1 MPGFV
6 TTQDG
11 RCKIKGNNYIGEQCS
26 NDDECEYPGSCK
38 DGVCAC
44 LPPQRKLI
52 EKEFW
57 IDPTLAIQCR
67 QEDYSICKYE
77 LLDLCLW
84 SYLFSMLNSTEYE
97 IFNISIILPINLSD
111 IVFILIINVK
121 KPTIVYEQN
130 KILARLS

>member
-67 QEDYSICKYE
+67 QEDYSICKYKHME
-77 LLDLCLW
+77 LW
-84 SYLFSMLNSTEYE
+84 SCLFSMLNSTEYG
-97 IFNISIILPINLSD
+97 ISQITILLALNLSD
-111 IVFILIINVK
+111 VVFILVIKVK
-121 KPTIVYEQN
+121 KQQL
-130 KILARLS
+130 LAY